1 MENAPG
7 KENTFPRLYA
17 GSGRVPED
25 TARRVVFASW
35 ALLEPTEGHT
45 DAPAAAAVREELM
58 RCVARGEPPVLCL
71 YAGEDPAWF
80 AAKGGWLA
88 EDNLRCF
95 LRYAGR
101 AARAF
106 GHLTDEYITLFEPN
120 ELVWKKSANRN
131 LNLRFKML
139 SHMACAHVRAVKL
152 VRCGCTRRS
161 ISGGGCCAGTT
172 PRPPRRM
179 KYCRCSPWRGAIFS
193 RRCAIRSAFGPEA
206 GRISSPFPAAGTKR
220 SAATA
225 AMPPPRLP
233 KRRSGRS

>member
-139 SHMACAHVRAVKL
+139 SHMACAHVPGDRSPAGAAARGQRRDRLGVRNTAAARHGAGQFSPAAAQYAPHSARKL
-152 VRCGCTRRS
+152 
-161 ISGGGCCAGTT
+161 GGF
-172 PRPPRRM
+172 PRRFRRRRQREAPLLLP
-179 KYCRCSPWRGAIFS
+179 CRRHACRDGDL
-193 RRCAIRSAFGPEA
+193 GGHE
-206 GRISSPFPAAGTKR
+206 
-220 SAATA
+220 
-225 AMPPPRLP
+225 
-233 KRRSGRS
+233 

>member
-152 VRCGCTRRS
+152 VRDTHRSSRPGFMKLLTISLTRERGSRKSVSSSRCCTRS
-161 ISGGGCCAGTT
+161 AYLD
-172 PRPPRRM
+172 RR
-179 KYCRCSPWRGAIFS
+179 K
-193 RRCAIRSAFGPEA
+193 
-206 GRISSPFPAAGTKR
+206 K
-220 SAATA
+220 
-225 AMPPPRLP
+225 
-233 KRRSGRS
+233 